1 MHFLACKVDKFNA
14 CRPFVGNLWGSP
26 LGQEKALEQSLKCE
40 PLLIQQLNYCYRA
53 FEGFLIDLNLP
64 PHAGESEILRKTAAN
79 FLNGVTL
86 MDTDLSYTPSQTA
99 SPAVLSGASRVGIT
113 MKSCLSQSL
122 MLKENRTYLSQL
134 LDIMKS
140 MRTLVK
146 KNEPPRYEEVAVLKE
161 AGCFSAEC
169 ALYHEEEKR
178 CEDDDC
184 VSKRPKR
191 GDPCSQRRG
200 CQ

>member
-1 MHFLACKVDKFNA
+1 MHFLACKVDKFNV
-14 CRPFVGNLWGSP
+14 CSPFVGNLWGSP

-40 PLLIQQLNYCYRA
+40 PLLIQQLNYCYRT

-79 FLNGVTL
+79 FLNGVAL

-146 KNEPPRYEEVAVLKE
+146 KMSHPDMKKLL
-161 AGCFSAEC
+161 F
-169 ALYHEEEKR
+169 
-178 CEDDDC
+178 
-184 VSKRPKR
+184 
-191 GDPCSQRRG
+191 
-200 CQ
+200 